1 MCQQVGFLKM
11 EWKEKRRFC
20 LTLLP
25 QSGWL
30 HQHATKV
37 PCLAFLLVWPLSS
50 ICRTC
55 HRIIQN
61 TSTSQCLTAK
71 CHDLLPPFFTCC
83 PLHLSF
89 EISTSLGGG
98 SPPSPMKITGAP
110 EKCGGHSDCQCGWM
124 VCGSIGILCQVSAAW
139 QMRYVGS
146 EVNLGEGRRPSSNPK
161 EFVWEFQNV

>member
-1 MCQQVGFLKM
+1 M
-11 EWKEKRRFC
+11 EWKEKRWFV

-83 PLHLSF
+83 PLHLCF
-89 EISTSLGGG
+89 EISNFSWWRFTSFTLENNRSSWEMWRSLRLPVRLDGLWVNWHTLSTFCCLTDELCWKWSQFGRG
-98 SPPSPMKITGAP
+98 EDHLPSRK
-110 EKCGGHSDCQCGWM
+110 S
-124 VCGSIGILCQVSAAW
+124 LCENFK
-139 QMRYVGS
+139 MIR
-146 EVNLGEGRRPSSNPK
+146 
-161 EFVWEFQNV
+161 